1 MPLRKIA
8 CVEDEPDI
16 RELTEM
22 ALRDLSGYNVRS
34 YPSGPDALEGL
45 ADFAP
50 DLVVLDA
57 MMPGMDGMTVL
68 REMRIRPALAK
79 MPVVFMT
86 AAASE
91 ENTREFVAAGALGV
105 IPKPYDPMTLGTQLE
120 AFAPED

>member
-1 MPLRKIA
+1 MTLRRIA

-22 ALRDLSGYNVRS
+22 ALRDFSGYDVRTF
-34 YPSGPDALEGL
+34 PSGPDALDGL
-45 ADFAP
+45 AEFAP

-68 REMRIRPALAK
+68 KEMRARPHLAG

-86 AAASE
+86 AATSE
-91 ENTREFVAAGALGV
+91 ANVREFMAAGALGV
-105 IPKPYDPMTLGTQLE
+105 VAKPYDPMTLGMQLA
-120 AFAPED
+120 AFVPSG